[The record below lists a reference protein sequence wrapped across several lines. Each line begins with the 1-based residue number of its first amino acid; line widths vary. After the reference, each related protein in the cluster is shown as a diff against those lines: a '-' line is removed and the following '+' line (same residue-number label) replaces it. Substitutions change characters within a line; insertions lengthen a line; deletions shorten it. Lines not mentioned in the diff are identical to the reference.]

1 MTKKESDKYIEDQIR
16 ICHEKLASYNPYR
29 RGEGW

>member
-16 ICHEKLASYNPYR
+16 ICHEKLASYR